1 MILGQKIKKSAVFFV
16 AVFWFAAV
24 ALGSSAENNAQT
36 RSVEL
41 SKAEKARNIERLTA
55 DFERLGQLYIK
66 RKSDD
71 YLNFVEEKFWSEKC
85 PLTHRK
91 MMYLAVVCGA
101 NWVKFNRNEF
111 PEGYG
116 NYFALP
122 FVNPRRNNL
131 MANALLDK
139 VEDSLRGSPEKF
151 AYLLKIYAK
160 DPYYDGTQW
169 YFYSGVLGRIRE
181 KYEHYRK
188 YLPSGERYR
197 EVALELGMSH
207 SNDMG
212 EFIDEPL
219 EFQKELFKRRA
230 IRSHRI
236 YFFDANE
243 EKYKALLRAAGEIE
257 IGMLYVDEA
266 LFFGAEMIRRRCTSG
281 SEPFDV
287 EFSNP
292 DFDWRSALEVLDNF
306 ERRNYNDVGRNPKL
320 ISDVYKHFLKRNS
333 EGFSDSNDVVYSGKI
348 IEELEARRE
357 KFFKI
362 SNSENAKSEAD
373 KGGESEKAVH
383 KK

>member
-1 MILGQKIKKSAVFFV
+1 MKKSAVFFI
-16 AVFWFAAV
+16 AVFWLAAA
-24 ALGSSAENNAQT
+24 ALGSSAESNSQT
-36 RSVEL
+36 RSDEL
-41 SKAEKARNIERLTA
+41 PKAEKARNIERLTA
-55 DFERLGQLYIK
+55 EFERLGQLYIK

-71 YLNFVEEKFWSEKC
+71 YLNFAEEKFWSDKC

-91 MMYLAVVCGA
+91 MMYLAIVCGA
-101 NWVKFNRNEF
+101 NWVKLNRNEF

-122 FVNPRRNNL
+122 FANPRRNKL

-139 VEDSLRGSPEKF
+139 VEMSLKKTPEKF

-169 YFYSGVLGRIRE
+169 YFYSGVLRRIWE
-181 KYEHYRK
+181 KYVHYKK

-207 SNDMG
+207 LNDMG
-212 EFIDEPL
+212 ELAGEPL
-219 EFQKELFKRRA
+219 EFQKELFKHRA

-236 YFFDANE
+236 YYFDAGE
-243 EKYKALLRAAGEIE
+243 EKDKALRRKAGEIE
-257 IGMLYVDEA
+257 IGMLYIDEA
-266 LFFGAEMIRRRCTSG
+266 LFFGAETIRRRCTSG
-281 SEPFDV
+281 SEPFEV

-292 DFDWRSALEVLDNF
+292 DFDWRSALKVLDNF
-306 ERRNYNDVGRNPKL
+306 EQRNYNNVKRTPKL

-333 EGFSDSNDVVYSGKI
+333 AGFTDSNDVVYSGKI
-348 IEELEARRE
+348 MEELEARRE

-362 SNSENAKSEAD
+362 SKPENAKSDDD
-373 KGGESEKAVH
+373 KGGESGKAVH

>member
-1 MILGQKIKKSAVFFV
+1 MFVMILGQKIKKSAVFFV

-71 YLNFVEEKFWSEKC
+71 YLNFVEEKFWSDKC

-101 NWVKFNRNEF
+101 NWVKSNRNEF

-131 MANALLDK
+131 MANALLEK

-169 YFYSGVLGRIRE
+169 YFYGGVLKYIKE
-181 KYEHYRK
+181 KYARYKK
-188 YLPSGERYR
+188 YLPSGARYR

-207 SNDMG
+207 LGDMG

-219 EFQKELFKRRA
+219 EFQKELFKRRVMKLYG
-230 IRSHRI
+230 SDFKEGYTEYSSVNVFGEYTPEI
-236 YFFDANE
+236 YQNGWWRMKE
-243 EKYKALLRAAGEIE
+243 V
-257 IGMLYVDEA
+257 MH
-266 LFFGAEMIRRRCTSG
+266 FGGKTVKNRCLSG
-281 SEPFDV
+281 NEPFEV
-287 EFSNP
+287 EYENP
-292 DFDWRSALEVLDNF
+292 AYDWNKAIKILDDFEKKYAAYPFMISYVYNNGLRWNSF
-306 ERRNYNDVGRNPKL
+306 ESSGPYTKT
-320 ISDVYKHFLKRNS
+320 
-333 EGFSDSNDVVYSGKI
+333 VYSGKI
-348 IEELEARRE
+348 VEELKFRRE

-362 SNSENAKSEAD
+362 SKSENAKNDNGDEVENGR
-373 KGGESEKAVH
+373 K
-383 KK
+383 